1 MKPEINKILF
11 ILLAFI
17 GLNVYSQQTPLED
30 LYMLDRTHLNPAFT
44 GTTIR
49 MPVILTS
56 RQQWA
61 QQFSHAPSTQAISV
75 HKRIRNS
82 KIKFTNRGF
91 LNRGNNSAGNIG
103 IGGSIFN
110 HRNGAMNRTGIRFN
124 YAYHIQLN
132 NAELSFGL
140 GTSIMNYH
148 ISTGG
153 FTLPNEGIVI
163 DPAIEN
169 AKETTWIPDA
179 HFGMFLYSDRFYMG
193 FSANQLF
200 NSSVLL
206 GNKEA
211 FDFESSDYDF
221 DRVRQYN
228 TEIGYKLKIGYDW
241 EIEPSILFKTTE
253 KGNTRFDINSRC
265 IYKENYWLGVSYR
278 TQKAFMAII
287 GLKFENM
294 LFAYCYEQEL
304 ADIRTFV
311 VNSHQIMV
319 GLRIGEKR
327 IGRSWR

>member
-1 MKPEINKILF
+1 MKPAINKILLIF
-11 ILLAFI
+11 VAFI
-17 GLNVYSQQTPLED
+17 GLNAYSQQTPLED

-61 QQFSHAPSTQAISV
+61 QQFEYAPSTQAISL

-91 LNRGNNSAGNIG
+91 LNQGSNSAGNVG

-110 HRNGAMNRTGIRFN
+110 HRSGAMARTGIRFN
-124 YAYHIQLN
+124 YAYHIELN

-140 GTSIMNYH
+140 GASMTNYH
-148 ISTGG
+148 VMIGG
-153 FTLPNEGIVI
+153 LTLPNEGAVI
-163 DPAIEN
+163 DPAIEK

-179 HFGMFLYSDRFYMG
+179 HFGVFLYNESFFMG

-200 NSSVLL
+200 NSSILL

-211 FDFESSDYDF
+211 FDSESDDYDF
-221 DRVRQYN
+221 DRIRQYN
-228 TEIGYKLKIGYDW
+228 TEIGYKFKLGYDW
-241 EIEPSILFKTTE
+241 EIEPSLLFKTTE
-253 KGNTRFDINSRC
+253 KGNSRFDINSRV
-265 IYKENYWLGVSYR
+265 IYQQNYWLGVSYR

-294 LFAYCYEQEL
+294 VFAYCYEQEL

-311 VNSHQIMV
+311 VSSHQIMV

-327 IGRSWR
+327 LGRSWR